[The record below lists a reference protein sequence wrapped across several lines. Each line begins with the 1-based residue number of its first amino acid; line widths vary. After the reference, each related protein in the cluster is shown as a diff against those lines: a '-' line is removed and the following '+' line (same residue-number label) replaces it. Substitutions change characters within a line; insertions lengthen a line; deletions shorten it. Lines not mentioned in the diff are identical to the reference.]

1 MLRKKELVRALSD
14 ATHITYKDS
23 RIIIDA
29 LLGILRGAI
38 IVGEDVELSG
48 VGFFTRQDIAPRKAE
63 MGMLN
68 PKTQE
73 FGMRKPRHSYQRPV
87 FQFNKNLKQQIREES
102 TGFMGEV
109 FDDEQ

>member
-48 VGFFTRQDIAPRKAE
+48 VGFFTRQDVAPRKAE

-73 FGMRKPRHSYQRPV
+73 FWQNGINV
-87 FQFNKNLKQQIREES
+87 ITNFI
-102 TGFMGEV
+102 
-109 FDDEQ
+109 DELEKMN